1 MGIDII
7 AERVDSAD
15 VLNHLAEL
23 GVKYAQGHYIASPQ
37 PVETLRSL
45 IEGSGDGSDRTDSA
59 LDLKA
64 G

>member
-1 MGIDII
+1 
-7 AERVDSAD
+7 

-37 PVETLRSL
+37 PVEALLPL
-45 IEGSGDGSDRTDSA
+45 IDGSSDGGDGEESA